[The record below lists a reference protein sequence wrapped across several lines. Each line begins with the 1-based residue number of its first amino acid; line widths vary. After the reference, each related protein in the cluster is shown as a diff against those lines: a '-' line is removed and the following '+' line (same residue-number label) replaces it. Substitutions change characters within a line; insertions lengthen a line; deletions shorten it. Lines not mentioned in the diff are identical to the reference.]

1 MLSSSGAMPRLWSAV
16 WPTLALCAL
25 TLSLDAGC
33 GTRRDPDFCC
43 SNALSCAASGV
54 DVAVTACTDPA
65 APVCDDD
72 GDVGLPRTCIADT
85 GGTCA
90 APGDCLDP
98 TRPYCID
105 NRCVECQDGDAQA
118 DCANPTPACSASTH
132 LCVPC
137 GDATDCAGDP
147 GGPVCVGG
155 SCVECDDATD
165 CTAPA
170 AAVCDATTHA
180 CRGCVADAE
189 CASQVCGQDAGLC
202 APPSDVLYVEVNA
215 TGTTCTQSAPCGT
228 IAQALMIAGDHVIK
242 LGPGLHRGT
251 AAISGGRA
259 ITLHGAGV
267 DQTELAYFSA
277 VPNAPFLTVDSG
289 GALTL
294 EGLKLTGAPP
304 TAPAVRCA
312 NATVASYRVHV
323 DGIAQGGFAIDGCSF
338 ALVNTA
344 ITRCGSATST
354 FGAVSLINLMSA
366 QTVRFEFNTVIGNS
380 ASGANVA
387 GVACALLSR
396 PVPLTSSII
405 FGNDRADSVPV
416 GDDSDCTVTHSVIDV
431 TPAAATNTDVAP
443 GLTAPGFR
451 LPAGSSA
458 EGRADPAATVGYDID
473 GEARPAGPHDSGADE
488 R

>member
-1 MLSSSGAMPRLWSAV
+1 MPRLWSA
-16 WPTLALCAL
+16 LAVCAL
-25 TLSLDAGC
+25 TLSLDAAC

-43 SNALSCAASGV
+43 SNALSCAASGT
-54 DVAVTACTDPA
+54 DVGVTACTDPA

-72 GDVGLPRTCIADT
+72 GDIGLPRTCIADT

-90 APGDCLDP
+90 APGDCMDP
-98 TRPYCID
+98 SRPYCIG

-137 GDATDCAGDP
+137 GDATDCVGDP
-147 GGPVCVGG
+147 GGAVCVDG
-155 SCVECDDATD
+155 SCVACADATD
-165 CTAPA
+165 CPLATAG
-170 AAVCDATTHA
+170 VCDPASHA

-189 CASQVCGQDAGLC
+189 CASLVCNRDAGTC
-202 APPSDVLYVEVNA
+202 AAPADVLYVELNG
-215 TGTTCTQSAPCGT
+215 TGPACTQAAPCGT
-228 IAQALMIAGDHVIK
+228 LAEALAIAGDHTIK
-242 LGPGLHRGT
+242 LGVGLHRGT
-251 AAISGGRA
+251 AAIAGGRT
-259 ITLHGAGV
+259 ITLHGAGA

-277 VPNAPFLTVDSG
+277 VPDAEFLTVTT
-289 GALTL
+289 GATLTL

-304 TAPAVRCA
+304 TAPAVRCD
-312 NATVASYRVHV
+312 NATIGAFRVHV
-323 DGIAQGGFAIDGCSF
+323 DGVAQGGFAINRCGF

-354 FGAVSLINLMSA
+354 FGAVSLTNLTSA
-366 QTVRFEFNTVIGNS
+366 QPVRFEFNTLIGNS

-416 GDDSDCTVTHSVIDV
+416 GDDSDCVVTHAVIDV
-431 TPAAATNTDVAP
+431 TPPAATNTDVAP
-443 GLTAPGFR
+443 GLTAPAFH

-458 EGRADPAATVGYDID
+458 EGRADPAATVGYDLD
-473 GEARPAGPHDSGADE
+473 GEARVGGPHDSGADE

>member
-1 MLSSSGAMPRLWSAV
+1 MPRLRSA
-16 WPTLALCAL
+16 LALCAL
-25 TLSLDAGC
+25 TLTLSAAC

-43 SNALSCAASGV
+43 TNATSCGASGV
-54 DVAVTACTDPA
+54 DVPLTACTDPA
-65 APVCDDD
+65 APVCDDN
-72 GDVGLPRTCIADT
+72 GDVGPPRTCIADT
-85 GGTCA
+85 GGSCA
-90 APGDCLDP
+90 APGDCQDP

-105 NRCVECQDGDAQA
+105 NRCVQCEDGDAQD
-118 DCANPTPACSASTH
+118 DCANPSPACSATTH

-137 GDATDCAGDP
+137 GGAADCAGDP

-165 CTAPA
+165 CPLATAG
-170 AAVCDATTHA
+170 VCDPQANA
-180 CRGCVADAE
+180 CRGCIADDE
-189 CASQVCGQDAGLC
+189 CASGVCNRDAGTC
-202 APPSDVLYVEVNA
+202 AATADVLYVELNA
-215 TGTTCTQSAPCGT
+215 AGTACTQSAPCGT
-228 IAQALMIAGDHVIK
+228 LAQALAIAGDHTIK
-242 LGPGLHRGT
+242 LGAGLHRGT

-267 DQTELAYFSA
+267 DQTTLDYFA
-277 VPNAPFLTVDSG
+277 TVPGAEFLTVTSG
-289 GALTL
+289 AALTL
-294 EGLKLTGAPP
+294 EGLRLTGAPP
-304 TAPAVRCA
+304 TAPAVRCD
-312 NATVASYRVHV
+312 NATVAAFRVHI
-323 DGIAQGGFAIDGCSF
+323 DGVGQGGVAINRCSF
-338 ALVNTA
+338 SLVNTA

-354 FGAVSLINLMSA
+354 FGAVSLTNLTSA
-366 QTVRFEFNTVIGNS
+366 QTVRFEFNTLIGNS

-396 PVPLTSSII
+396 PVPLTSSIV

-473 GEARPAGPHDSGADE
+473 GEGRGAGPHDSGADE